1 MNCKVCR
8 DAGRP
13 ESVYTSHYVKD
24 RSGNVI
30 CPTLLNQ
37 ECRYCFKKGHTVKF
51 CQAVKKNAS
60 ASVSLPPVTK
70 KISNVAAPRPA
81 NKFTAL
87 YEEEPT
93 MQTVEEEPTT
103 QMVEEQKVEEQEPV
117 VKFEEFPSL
126 GGAAVA
132 KRQPELCYSKALS
145 TPKLPV
151 KTFAKPIVASK
162 VSGMDLNWAES
173 DSDDD
178 DDINW

>member
-1 MNCKVCR
+1 MNTPNCKVCR

-51 CQAVKKNAS
+51 CQAVKKANNTT
-60 ASVSLPPVTK
+60 SVTTARVPAK
-70 KISNVAAPRPA
+70 KTTPAPA
-81 NKFTAL
+81 NKFDAL
-87 YEEEPT
+87 Y
-93 MQTVEEEPTT
+93 EEEPTT
-103 QMVEEQKVEEQEPV
+103 QMVEEVQITEQVAEQEPV
-117 VKFEEFPSL
+117 IKCEDFPSL

-132 KRQPELCYSKALS
+132 KRQPELCYSKALE

-151 KTFAKPIVASK
+151 KTFVKPIVASK

-173 DSDDD
+173 DSEDDD
-178 DDINW
+178 W

>member
-24 RSGNVI
+24 RIGNVI

-51 CQAVKKNAS
+51 CPAVKKNTSTTSIPCAPVVKKNAS
-60 ASVSLPPVTK
+60 AP
-70 KISNVAAPRPA
+70 AAPKPA
-81 NKFTAL
+81 NKFSAL
-87 YEEEPT
+87 Y
-93 MQTVEEEPTT
+93 EEEPTT
-103 QMVEEQKVEEQEPV
+103 QMVVEEVTEEKV
-117 VKFEEFPSL
+117 IKFEEFPSL

-132 KRQPELCYSKALS
+132 KRQPEMFYSKALE
-145 TPKLPV
+145 TPKLPTMV
-151 KTFAKPIVASK
+151 KTFEKPIVASK

-173 DSDDD
+173 DSEDDD
-178 DDINW
+178 W